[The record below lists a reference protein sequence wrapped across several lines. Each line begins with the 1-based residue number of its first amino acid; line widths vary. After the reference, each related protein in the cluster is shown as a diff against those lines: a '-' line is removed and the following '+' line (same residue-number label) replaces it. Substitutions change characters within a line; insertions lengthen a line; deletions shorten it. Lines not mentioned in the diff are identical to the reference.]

1 MPWTGLSFLAPYKWP
16 AILLAVVAILG
27 IGYTQ
32 RLRLVAA
39 QAEAKAALEKAA
51 AAELAAEKTKAVL
64 EQYAAQVEEVARR
77 QQAAA
82 KIRVRTQQATAEIRA
97 TKDEEVLKMAK
108 AQAKALSDR
117 WDAGNE

>member
-1 MPWTGLSFLAPYKWP
+1 MPGLSFLAPYKRL

-32 RLRLVAA
+32 HLRLVAA

-97 TKDEEVLKMAK
+97 TPDTEVLQMAK
-108 AQAKALSDR
+108 AKAKALSEQ
-117 WDAGNE
+117 WEAAK

>member
-1 MPWTGLSFLAPYKWP
+1 MPGLNFLAPYKWM
-16 AILLAVVAILG
+16 AILLVAVAIVG
-27 IGYTQ
+27 TGYTQ
-32 RLRLVAA
+32 HLRLLAA

-51 AAELAAEKTKAVL
+51 AVELAVATTKAAL

-97 TKDEEVLKMAK
+97 TPDAEVLKMAHTQARALA
-108 AQAKALSDR
+108 AQWES
-117 WDAGNE
+117 GNE

>member
-1 MPWTGLSFLAPYKWP
+1 MPGLSFLAPYKLL
-16 AILLAVVAILG
+16 AVLLAVVAI
-27 IGYTQ
+27 IGAGYAQ
-32 RLRLVAA
+32 HLRLVAA
-39 QAEAKAALEKAA
+39 ETEAKAALEKAA
-51 AAELAAEKTKAVL
+51 AAELAAENTKAVL

-82 KIRVRTQQATAEIRA
+82 KIRMRTQQATAEIRA
-97 TKDEEVLKMAK
+97 TKDEEVLQMAK

>member
-1 MPWTGLSFLAPYKWP
+1 MPGLSFSAPYKWT
-16 AILLAVVAILG
+16 AILLLAVAIVG
-27 IGYTQ
+27 TGYTQ
-32 RLRLVAA
+32 HLRLVAA
-39 QAEAKAALEKAA
+39 ETEAKAALEKAA

-97 TKDEEVLKMAK
+97 TPDDEVLSMAK

>member
-1 MPWTGLSFLAPYKWP
+1 MPGLSFLAPYRSL
-16 AILLAVVAILG
+16 AILLLAVAIVG
-27 IGYTQ
+27 TGYTQ
-32 RLRLVAA
+32 HLRLLAA

-51 AAELAAEKTKAVL
+51 AVELAVATTKAAL

-97 TKDEEVLKMAK
+97 TPDDEVLSMAK
-108 AQAKALSDR
+108 AQAKALSEQ